1 MTDTATDAV
10 SFNEQLRTL
19 AKRET
24 ISRAKRFKVGS
35 EDAENIAEE
44 LKKLR
49 SNVNA
54 SVSRVREKTG
64 NNFRVESGSMLSSDH
79 AAIFAVVNVTRL

>member
-1 MTDTATDAV
+1 MTDTTSEPK
-10 SFNEQLRTL
+10 SFNDQLRKL

-35 EDAENIAEE
+35 EEAENVAEE

-54 SVSRVREKTG
+54 SVSRVREASG
-64 NNFRVESGSMLSSDH
+64 NNFRVESGVMLSSDH
-79 AAIFAVVNVTRL
+79 AALFAVVNVTRL